1 MGRIFNFGAGPS
13 MLPLPVL
20 EQAQAELLDYKGSGM
35 SVMEISHRSDL
46 FEDNNQEAL
55 LDNETVRRQGEI
67 GGVVSSGGGGRRRE
81 WESPQASL

>member
-35 SVMEISHRSDL
+35 SVMEISC
-46 FEDNNQEAL
+46 L
-55 LDNETVRRQGEI
+55 LYT
-67 GGVVSSGGGGRRRE
+67 
-81 WESPQASL
+81 SPSPRD

>member
-46 FEDNNQEAL
+46 LKTSTMKHRKISRPFA
-55 LDNETVRRQGEI
+55 
-67 GGVVSSGGGGRRRE
+67 SG
-81 WESPQASL
+81 